1 MQLMQRIK
9 GAGALCLAAATLQA
23 GALSAP
29 MAAADVLVLK
39 AGTVLPMGSAEA
51 IEDGAVAI
59 EDGVIVAIGPAAD
72 MDVPA
77 GAEVI
82 DYGSGA
88 TLAPGLVAADSAY
101 TPSRA
106 SDRTADPT
114 LLAIDNFDPYAPI
127 PSALRAGITTAY
139 LPPANGRLI
148 AGQGAVVKTGGGD
161 EGDPAARVLLETSGL
176 HGSISAEA
184 RSTPGYWEPPVP
196 ATVDVGLGVP
206 REQLPRT
213 TMGAVL
219 AIEELMA
226 FARGDDSL
234 AVEYG
239 EQTGPAL
246 AKALEAQ
253 LVWRM
258 GAESAAEVRAM
269 LDLADRFG
277 LPLVIDGATGAAS
290 LAAEIAASGAPVIAR
305 PYYRN
310 AASIGDDE
318 TADWPEYDTIARLAG
333 EGVRVAIASPS
344 ALGTSQLRFAAA
356 LAMRGGLSEAA
367 ALDAIT
373 IEAARVLGVD
383 DRVGSLEVGKHGD
396 VAVFSGAPM
405 STSAAIVATVIGGD
419 VVWSA
424 DAARDRVRKPD
435 PDGVRRGNPAAR
447 RRAPAPATVIVADEV
462 HVGDGTVIAPGEVLL
477 RGGKIAEVGRRV
489 ARPSGARVVYGA
501 AVMPGM
507 IDAFGYLGTEG
518 SNRPFSTRVDTT
530 RMLEPG
536 DYADRKVAQ
545 AGVTTVNL
553 GPRNFGGITP
563 STAYKPAAETFD
575 GLVVD
580 GVATVY
586 LDWNSGITA
595 LAGANVKGTL
605 ARATEYV
612 NEWKKYE
619 AAMAKWTPP
628 ADDDEEA
635 EDDEDDEEDDE
646 TEDDED
652 EDKKKKRKKGERDP
666 AKPVTGV
673 FEGTFSLANVEGGE
687 PATARFRF
695 DEDED
700 GSIEGSLRVSTFD
713 TLLPLTGSR
722 DDYDVT
728 LEVSTPEGVWTIELA
743 QQYSNDPEP
752 KKSKKKDDDEDDDE
766 GDSEGEEKADKV
778 ALALDDDDDDEDD
791 DDEVRTFLRGE
802 VEDSGG
808 VIGVMDV
815 TQTSDQYKVI
825 RRPGFTPPVDEKR
838 ERPPKG
844 KPKEPREDSD
854 LEPFRRALRGE
865 VAILVK
871 VDRRDHVLDCVK
883 AFEEFGVKPVLFDSN
898 EAHLVARQI
907 SGRVAGVLMPR
918 GKQSRLV
925 DLSTAGVPI
934 AFPSQ
939 AEEGAA
945 ELGVFA
951 AIAVAQGLSPV
962 AAMRGLTGDAAKML
976 RIDNRVGFLRRGLD
990 ADVLVL
996 DGPPLEVSSSVV
1008 RAYVNGREID

>member
-1 MQLMQRIK
+1 MQLMQRIT

-23 GALSAP
+23 GAASAP

-39 AGTVLPMGSAEA
+39 AGTVLPMGSADA

-82 DYGSGA
+82 DYGAGA
-88 TLAPGLVAADSAY
+88 TLAPGLIAVDSAY
-101 TPSRA
+101 TPSNP

-184 RSTPGYWEPPVP
+184 RRTPGYWEPPVP

-219 AIEELMA
+219 AIEELVA

-234 AVEYG
+234 AAEYG

-277 LPLVIDGATGAAS
+277 LPLVIEGASGAAS

-310 AASIGDDE
+310 GASIGEDE

-344 ALGTSQLRFAAA
+344 SLGTSQLRFAAA
-356 LAMRGGLSEAA
+356 LAMRGGLSEGA

-424 DAARDRVRKPD
+424 DAARERVRKPD

-447 RRAPAPATVIVADEV
+447 RRRPAPVTVIVADEV
-462 HVGDGTVIAPGEVLL
+462 HVGDGTIIAPGEVLL
-477 RGGKIAEVGRRV
+477 RGGKVAEVGRRV
-489 ARPSGARVVYGA
+489 GRPAGARVVYGA

-507 IDAFGYLGTEG
+507 IDAFGYLGSEG
-518 SNRPFSTRVDTT
+518 SNRPLSTRVDTT

-553 GPRNFGGITP
+553 GSRNFGGITP

-580 GVATVY
+580 AVATVY

-605 ARATEYV
+605 ARAKEYA

-635 EDDEDDEEDDE
+635 EDDDEDEEDE
-646 TEDDED
+646 EAEEEEDDD
-652 EDKKKKRKKGERDP
+652 KKKRKKGERDP

-687 PATARFRF
+687 PASARFRF

-700 GSIEGSLRVSTFD
+700 GAIEGSLRVSTFE

-722 DDYDVT
+722 DGYDVT
-728 LEVSTPEGVWTIELA
+728 LRVSTPEGIWTIELA

-752 KKSKKKDDDEDDDE
+752 KKSKKKDDEEESDE
-766 GDSEGEEKADKV
+766 GDEKADKV
-778 ALALDDDDDDEDD
+778 ALVLDDEDD
-791 DDEVRTFLRGE
+791 EEADDEVKTFLRGE
-802 VEDSGG
+802 VSDSGG

-815 TQTSDQYKVI
+815 TQTSDQYKVV

-865 VAILVK
+865 VAILVN
-871 VDRRDHVLDCVK
+871 VDRRDHVLDCVRT
-883 AFEEFGVKPVLFDSN
+883 FEEFGVKPVLFDPD
-898 EAHLVARQI
+898 EAHVVARQI

-918 GKQSRLV
+918 GKQSRMV
-925 DLSTAGVPI
+925 ELSTAGIPI
-934 AFPSQ
+934 AFLSQ

-951 AIAVAQGLSPV
+951 AMAVAQGLSPM
-962 AAMRGLTGDAAKML
+962 AAMRGLTGDAAEML
-976 RIDNRVGFLRRGLD
+976 RIDNRVGMLRRGLD